1 MDTERASPRYADID
15 LWEPSD
21 ILDAMIE
28 GQMAAV
34 AAVRGCPAQIYNRFY
49 DGGFLIWFVPERPVF
64 IDNRQDPYPS
74 PFILETTEV
83 ELEEFAGKVDILE
96 GMTPRK

>member
-15 LWEPSD
+15 LWEPTD

-34 AAVRGCPAQIYNRFY
+34 AAVRASLSAIEQRLARWRPA
-49 DGGFLIWFVPERPVF
+49 
-64 IDNRQDPYPS
+64 S
-74 PFILETTEV
+74 SK
-83 ELEEFAGKVDILE
+83 AGA
-96 GMTPRK
+96 